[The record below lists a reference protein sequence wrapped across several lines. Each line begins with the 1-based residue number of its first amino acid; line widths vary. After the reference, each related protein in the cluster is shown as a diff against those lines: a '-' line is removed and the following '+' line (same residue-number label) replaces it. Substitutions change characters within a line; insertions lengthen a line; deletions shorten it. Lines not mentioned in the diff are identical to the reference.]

1 MEQTLIYNNTTKPM
15 SRCYSNPPIYDQN
28 QEILIK
34 ESSND
39 EKSSSFSSQKRNPSH
54 GFIRRSSEPTL
65 IIGNNEE
72 DDIEDEESEFKMGRL
87 IRQASLNSSHI
98 MSTPQQTIKVMTG
111 SSSLQR
117 YPSQKLKA
125 NQEKIIDMRKV
136 ESMKER
142 NGSKRSMKI
151 GKSNGG
157 APTIPGGWV
166 DKGSSEDMKA
176 QIKFWARAVAFNL
189 HQEC

>member
-1 MEQTLIYNNTTKPM
+1 MEQTLFYTTTPM
-15 SRCYSNPPIYDQN
+15 SRCCSNLPD

-34 ESSND
+34 ESSN
-39 EKSSSFSSQKRNPSH
+39 KQKGSSFSSQKRNPIPTPNLNNKASMPTF
-54 GFIRRSSEPTL
+54 GF
-65 IIGNNEE
+65 GNDED

-87 IRQASLNSSHI
+87 IRQASLNSSDMDSH
-98 MSTPQQTIKVMTG
+98 QQKTKVMKG
-111 SSSLQR
+111 SSSLPR
-117 YPSQKLKA
+117 YLSLNPER
-125 NQEKIIDMRKV
+125 NQEKISSMRKF

-142 NGSKRSMKI
+142 NRSKNSMKI
-151 GKSNGG
+151 VKNNGG

-176 QIKFWARAVAFNL
+176 QIKFWARAVAFNV